1 MKKVLIVEDSRV
13 QARIMSEHIRS
24 VTPFETVIAGSLAE
38 MTVAMD
44 REGDDIFIA
53 VLDLNLPDDPDGQ
66 IAAIASAKGVPSVVM
81 TSSFDEDVR
90 AQLIAQNVVD
100 YFFKSVAELANL
112 ENLVERLYKNLQV
125 KVLVADDSRVA
136 RAHIIKL
143 LTNQN
148 YQVIEAVD
156 GQDAL
161 EKLEANPDVRIL
173 ITDYNMPKMD
183 GYDLITE
190 VRKTHRRDKLAIIG
204 VSGQGGH
211 YVAKFLKHGANDF
224 LTKPFEVEEFYCRV
238 NQQADILDIVAGY
251 QELCTTKQS

>member
-13 QARIMSEHIRS
+13 QARIISDHLRM
-24 VTPFETVIAGSLAE
+24 VTPFETVTVDSLAE
-38 MTVAMD
+38 MTAAMD
-44 REGDDIFIA
+44 REGKDIFIA

-81 TSSFDEDVR
+81 TSSFDEKVR
-90 AQLIAQNVVD
+90 EKLISQNVVD

-125 KVLVADDSRVA
+125 KVLVVDDSRLA
-136 RAHIIKL
+136 RSHIVKL
-143 LTNQN
+143 LANQN

-156 GQDAL
+156 GMDAL
-161 EKLEANPDVRIL
+161 EKLKQHPDVKIL
-173 ITDYNMPKMD
+173 ITDYNMPKLD

-190 VRKTHRRDKLAIIG
+190 VRKTHLRDKLAIIG

-211 YVAKFLKHGANDF
+211 SVAKFLKHGANDF

-238 NQQADILDIVAGY
+238 NQQADILDIVAGCREAAANR
-251 QELCTTKQS
+251 QF